1 MPADWTFVMVLALS
15 SQVLGQGLLVYAIGA
30 LSPLVVGLTLLTQPA
45 ISALV
50 GWLVYGETLRPL
62 DWLGAA
68 AIATA
73 LVLVR
78 LPERGLRRLQ
88 EQPS

>member
-1 MPADWTFVMVLALS
+1 MTVQFLEIDTASAVM
-15 SQVLGQGLLVYAIGA
+15 
-30 LSPLVVGLTLLTQPA
+30 VVGLTLLTQPA

-50 GWLVYGETLRPL
+50 GWLIYGEALNPL
-62 DWLGAA
+62 DWVGAA
-68 AIATA
+68 AIGAA

-78 LPERGLRRLQ
+78 LPERGLRRLA